1 MRNDDMLVCYS
12 RLCPVHN
19 LRPGPANPANT
30 LHTLRDHCSMCS
42 PDRSRRT

>member
-1 MRNDDMLVCYS
+1 MRSDDMLVCYS
-12 RLCPVHN
+12 RPCPVHN
-19 LRPGPANPANT
+19 LRPGPANT